1 MGLLVSEIF
10 HSIQGESTHAGRPC
24 AFVRLTGCNLRCA
37 WCDTAYSW
45 ENGRM
50 MSQDEIIRTL
60 KDFGCGLVE
69 ITGGEPLMQP
79 EAPELARKL
88 VEMGFEVLVETNG
101 TFPVDI
107 LDERVTAIVDIKC
120 PSSGMSEHTLWKN
133 LELLRPKDELKFV
146 IASREDFDYATQVV
160 ERLPVRIKHPP
171 ATTEHF
177 FGASLL
183 NAGRI
188 HFSPVLDRL
197 APSELAAWILAVGL
211 PVRLSLQLHKYIWSP
226 DARGV

>member
-1 MGLLVSEIF
+1 MGLIVSEMF

-45 ENGRM
+45 ENGQS
-50 MSQDEIIRTL
+50 MSQDEVIRALT
-60 KDFGCGLVE
+60 DFGCDLVE
-69 ITGGEPLMQP
+69 ITGGEPLLQP
-79 EAPELARKL
+79 ETPELARRL
-88 VEMGFEVLVETNG
+88 VEMGFEVLIETNG

-120 PSSGMSEHTLWKN
+120 PSSGMNEHTCWRN
-133 LELLRPKDELKFV
+133 LEVLRPKDELKFV
-146 IASREDFDYATQVV
+146 IASREDFDYAAQVV
-160 ERLPVRIKHPP
+160 KRLPGESP
-171 ATTEHF
+171 
-177 FGASLL
+177 LD
-183 NAGRI
+183 AGSI

-197 APSELAAWILAVGL
+197 APSKLAAWILAAGL